1 MQKTLWFH
9 EEQADVMLNYLPLR
23 NVLIQGIKAMV
34 KNKGLPDSARPC
46 KHPRLV
52 IHSLSFSLSPWQTWP
67 YQGKSYVSSLSLS
80 PTPFILR
87 VSPGSCR
94 GWTPARRLP
103 RCLSVKEFA
112 CQCRRHEFNP
122 WVRKIPWK
130 GNSNILQY
138 SCLENPMDREAWQ
151 ATVHGVAVTWNLGT
165 EHNASQY
172 D

>member
-1 MQKTLWFH
+1 MVKIKHCQTLPDPANTPVWLFT
-9 EEQADVMLNYLPLR
+9 LSLSLSLPDRL
-23 NVLIQGIKAMV
+23 GPIKA
-34 KNKGLPDSARPC
+34 
-46 KHPRLV
+46 
-52 IHSLSFSLSPWQTWP
+52 SLTCL
-67 YQGKSYVSSLSLS
+67 LSLS

-103 RCLSVKEFA
+103 QCLSVKEFA

-138 SCLENPMDREAWQ
+138 PCLENPMDREAWQ
-151 ATVHGVAVTWNLGT
+151 ATVHGVAVTWNLAT